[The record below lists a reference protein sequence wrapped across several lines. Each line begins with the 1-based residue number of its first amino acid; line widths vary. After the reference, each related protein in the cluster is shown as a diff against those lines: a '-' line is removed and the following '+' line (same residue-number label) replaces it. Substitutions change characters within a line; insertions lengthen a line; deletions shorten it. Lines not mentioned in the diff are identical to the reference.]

1 MSLRLCCNYV
11 LVSFAKIFFGF
22 SFTFPFSS
30 IYSVYTDFQEF
41 QDEELYQDYPSN
53 LPSYGVLSIPSC
65 SPPSLRK
72 DSSMC
77 LIKDLVKLIAELVK
91 INKKYIQK
99 VSHRPFSFMVL
110 LKSCLS
116 DFFPQVLLLDVTD
129 LETRSS
135 INVSNLVLAEAKTE
149 KLSSVCKL

>member
-22 SFTFPFSS
+22 SFAFPFSS

-65 SPPSLRK
+65 SPPSLKK

-99 VSHRPFSFMVL
+99 VSHCPFGFMVL

-116 DFFPQVLLLDVTD
+116 DFFLLIVTD